1 MHLRPSES
9 VSAIK
14 ELISTFNG
22 IQSPKI
28 RLLYKNKPICD
39 SVSINTIPNDTNI
52 VAMLPILGG
61 ITLLHHVTCAITS
74 QGTILVLI
82 VVKFIAKI
90 VR

>member
-14 ELISTFNG
+14 ELISTFSG

-52 VAMLPILGG
+52 VAMLPILSG
-61 ITLLHHVTCAITS
+61 ITLLQHVTCAITS